1 MQAKDLKVGDIFRV
15 DEQDFDGE
23 PLECTDIYEYYVV
36 YKRLDGTTEHK
47 LPLGVRNKVVILKK
61 EEEKNY
67 DPEVYNPK
75 RYTTNKVECWDFIA
89 KYDLDYFVA
98 TAIKYVWRHKYKG
111 GKQDLEKALE
121 FLGKHIDLGKTF
133 ERPSDFT
140 YEVPQVIDYQDMD
153 ITQMIILYYASRLH
167 VVPPEAQKQLVIKI
181 KCLVEDYI
189 NEFY

>member
-15 DEQDFDGE
+15 DEIGYTNE
-23 PLECTDIYEYYVV
+23 PLEFIEAYEYHVV
-36 YKRLDGTTEHK
+36 YRPLNSTKRFNMSKG
-47 LPLGVRNKVVILKK
+47 NKVVVL
-61 EEEKNY
+61 EREEKNSDY
-67 DPEVYNPK
+67 EVHNPK
-75 RYTTNKVECWDFIA
+75 RYNANNVECWDFIA
-89 KYDLDYFVA
+89 KYNLDYFVA

-121 FLGKHIDLGKTF
+121 FLNKRISLEKFF

-153 ITQMIILYYASRLH
+153 ITQMVILYYASRLH
-167 VVPPEAQKQLVIKI
+167 VVSPEAQKQLVIKI

-189 NEFY
+189 NDLY

>member
-15 DEQDFDGE
+15 DEPGYANE
-23 PLECTDIYEYYVV
+23 PLECTDIYEYHVV
-36 YKRLDGTTEHK
+36 YKPLYTTK
-47 LPLGVRNKVVILKK
+47 RFNMSKGNKVVIL
-61 EEEKNY
+61 EQDGEKNS
-67 DPEVYNPK
+67 DSEVHNPQRYNA
-75 RYTTNKVECWDFIA
+75 NNIECWDFIA
-89 KYDLDYFVA
+89 KYELDYFVA

-121 FLGKHIDLGKTF
+121 FLNKRIDLNKTF

-153 ITQMIILYYASRLH
+153 ITQMVILYYASRLH
-167 VVPPEAQKQLVIKI
+167 VVSPDAQKRLVIKV
-181 KCLVEDYI
+181 KSLVEDYYI

>member
-15 DEQDFDGE
+15 DELGYTNE
-23 PLECTDIYEYYVV
+23 PLECTDIYEYHVV
-36 YKRLDGTTEHK
+36 YRPLNTTKRFNMSKG
-47 LPLGVRNKVVILKK
+47 NKVIVLKQD
-61 EEEKNY
+61 EEEIS
-67 DPEVYNPK
+67 DSEVHNPQRYNA
-75 RYTTNKVECWDFIA
+75 NKVECWDFIA

-121 FLGKHIDLGKTF
+121 FLYKRINLGKTF

-153 ITQMIILYYASRLH
+153 INQMVILYYASRLH
-167 VVPPEAQKQLVIKI
+167 VVSPDAQKRLVIKI

>member
-15 DEQDFDGE
+15 DEPGYANE
-23 PLECTDIYEYYVV
+23 PLECIEIYEYHVV
-36 YKRLDGTTEHK
+36 YKPLNTTK
-47 LPLGVRNKVVILKK
+47 RFNMSKGNKVVIL
-61 EEEKNY
+61 EQDEEKTT
-67 DPEVYNPK
+67 DDSEVHNPQRYNA
-75 RYTTNKVECWDFIA
+75 NNVECWDFIA

-121 FLGKHIDLGKTF
+121 FLYKRINLNKTF
-133 ERPSDFT
+133 ERPSEFT

-153 ITQMIILYYASRLH
+153 ITQMVILYYASRLH
-167 VVPPEAQKQLVIKI
+167 VVSPDAQKRLVIKI
-181 KCLVEDYI
+181 KCLVENYI

>member
-1 MQAKDLKVGDIFRV
+1 MLASELKVGDIFRK
-15 DEQDFDGE
+15 DEEFDNGSVYE
-23 PLECTDIYEYYVV
+23 CIDIINYHVVAQNISTLE
-36 YKRLDGTTEHK
+36 EHK
-47 LPLGVRNKVVILKK
+47 ITKGTNVVVL
-61 EEEKNY
+61 EKNS
-67 DPEVYNPK
+67 EVHNPQRYNA
-75 RYTTNKVECWDFIA
+75 NNVECWDFIA

-111 GKQDLEKALE
+111 KKQDLEKALE
-121 FLGKHIDLGKTF
+121 FLYKRINLGKTF

-153 ITQMIILYYASRLH
+153 ITQMVILYYASRLH
-167 VVPPEAQKQLVIKI
+167 VVSPDAQKRLVIKI

>member
-15 DEQDFDGE
+15 DEPGYTNE
-23 PLECTDIYEYYVV
+23 PLECTYIYEYHVV
-36 YKRLDGTTEHK
+36 YRPLNTTKRFNMSKG
-47 LPLGVRNKVVILKK
+47 NKVIILEQEK
-61 EEEKNY
+61 EKNS
-67 DPEVYNPK
+67 DSEVHNPQRYN
-75 RYTTNKVECWDFIA
+75 TNKVECWDFIA

-121 FLGKHIDLGKTF
+121 FLNKRISLNKTL
-133 ERPSDFT
+133 ERPSGFT

-153 ITQMIILYYASRLH
+153 ITQMVILYYASRLH
-167 VVPPEAQKQLVIKI
+167 VVSPDAQKRLVIKI

-189 NEFY
+189 NELY